1 MSKQKKLLITKCSD
15 PLMWYADKIG
25 QVVPYLGEKYGFYTS
40 REDAGYTNV
49 VNMDD
54 AILID
59 DDYGGLRIN
68 KDTFDNPPLISL
80 PKCTRVEVIDENG
93 RSYVNWNE
101 DNRVELSVQDDG
113 KTLKVFITKR
123 KLESMMEEE
132 RSEFFIDD
140 KIEAFIDELLVQL
153 KRLEEKEMYEACT
166 KYEELIDSF
175 KTKNVEKYIR
185 LMFDIEGLTRDGFL
199 DEGDTIEDIEQ
210 RIITF
215 FSLESIFHYSL
226 INKSVGFPQY

>member
-1 MSKQKKLLITKCSD
+1 MRYKNKKEMSKQKKLLITKCSD

-40 REDAGYTNV
+40 REDAGHTNV

-59 DDYGGLRIN
+59 DYEGLRIN
-68 KDTFDNPPLISL
+68 KDTFDNPSLISL

-93 RSYVNWNE
+93 RSYINWNE
-101 DNRVELSVQDDG
+101 DNKVELSVQDDG

-123 KLESMMEEE
+123 NLETSIEKKQHKVFADDSMDKLVDTLSTHL
-132 RSEFFIDD
+132 RI
-140 KIEAFIDELLVQL
+140 
-153 KRLEEKEMYEACT
+153 LEDKEMYEACI
-166 KYEELIDSF
+166 KYEEMIDSI

-185 LMFDIEGLTRDGFL
+185 LMFDVEGLIQEGFL
-199 DEGDTIEDIEQ
+199 DKKDTITDIEN
-210 RIITF
+210 RIKKF
-215 FSLESIFHYSL
+215 FNLESIFHYSL
-226 INKSVGFPQY
+226 IGK

>member
-1 MSKQKKLLITKCSD
+1 MSKQKKLLIIKCSD

-25 QVVPYLGEKYGFYTS
+25 QIVPYLGEKYGFYTS
-40 REDAGYTNV
+40 REDAGHTNV

-59 DDYGGLRIN
+59 DDYEGLRIN
-68 KDTFDNPPLISL
+68 KDTFDNPSLISL

-93 RSYVNWNE
+93 RSYINWNE

-123 KLESMMEEE
+123 NLETSIEKKQHKVFADDSMDKLVDTLSTHL
-132 RSEFFIDD
+132 RI
-140 KIEAFIDELLVQL
+140 
-153 KRLEEKEMYEACT
+153 LEDKEMYEACI
-166 KYEELIDSF
+166 KYEEMIDSI

-185 LMFDIEGLTRDGFL
+185 LMFDVEGLIQEGFL
-199 DEGDTIEDIEQ
+199 DKEDTITDIEN
-210 RIITF
+210 RIKKF
-215 FSLESIFHYSL
+215 FNLESIFHYSL
-226 INKSVGFPQY
+226 IGK